1 MNSVEIAKEYNK
13 AHKDILRMIRNLIKR
28 NPEIKSSFTKSSYIA
43 SNGKKN
49 IMYDIS
55 TNGEKILRNKFKYNI
70 RSARFEYK
78 MLNEICDFLDGLHIK
93 YIKQYPVLS
102 YRIDLFL
109 PDYNLSVEYDEK
121 EHKYKQEY
129 DRNRENNI
137 TDNIGCK
144 FVRIKEDETIGS
156 AIARILE
163 IIGGEIF
170 NEKRAVW
177 YIHGKF

>member
-1 MNSVEIAKEYNK
+1 MTSIELSNKYDKRHDSVLRDIRIFIKKNPELSHNFIESTYKTNRGKEY
-13 AHKDILRMIRNLIKR
+13 
-28 NPEIKSSFTKSSYIA
+28 PSYILNKEA
-43 SNGKKN
+43 ESIFK
-49 IMYDIS
+49 
-55 TNGEKILRNKFKYNI
+55 EKYKFNI

-109 PDYNLSVEYDEK
+109 PEYNLSVEYDEK

-137 TDNIGCK
+137 ADNIGCK
-144 FVRIKEDETIGS
+144 FVRIKEDETVGS
-156 AIARILE
+156 AIAKILME
-163 IIGGEIF
+163 MKKYE
-170 NEKRAVW
+170 
-177 YIHGKF
+177 